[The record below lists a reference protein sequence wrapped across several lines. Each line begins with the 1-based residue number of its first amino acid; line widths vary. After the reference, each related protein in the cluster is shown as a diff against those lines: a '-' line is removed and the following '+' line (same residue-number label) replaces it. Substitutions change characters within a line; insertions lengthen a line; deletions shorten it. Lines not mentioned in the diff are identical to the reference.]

1 VGAEAVGEAVTHL
14 SWLAPSAASLVAL
27 ARPDAGTWP
36 QIRSDPG
43 AVLLVLRFSQ
53 ASEFQLSLSPALIGD
68 ARVLAGALAQWD
80 RPAAA
85 DWDDPRIQPIYC
97 EALTYADLAARLAA
111 RTQRADPELTWVGG
125 LLAPLGWLALAAYD
139 ASAASRLLPGIAS
152 GPVAFD
158 QAAVARR
165 LVRRWQLPAWLGA
178 VAGHLA
184 LPVATAVD
192 LGADADFFRLIQ
204 LAIALRQRK
213 HPGLALEIPSAAA
226 ELAEPLGLSSADL
239 DEIQPRLPE
248 IDSANMRSR
257 WQAPAARPLLRNL
270 LELAAENRRLENAPL
285 LDRLEKD
292 LDALQRT
299 LVQQRSTE
307 ESRLQ
312 ELKLGTLAEFAAGA
326 SHEINNP
333 LAVISGQAQ
342 YLLGHLQDFR
352 FSIDDCRLPAASDGA
367 GPDSAIENQKS
378 KIESQ
383 ERALKTIVG
392 QAQRIHEL
400 LNQLMQFA
408 RPGRPQKRLI
418 DLGGVI
424 REVALDLA
432 ELARTRNVRLV
443 CPEVEPYHVSADPRQ
458 LRMALACLLRNGV
471 EAAPAEG
478 WAGIRVVASA
488 DALEIL
494 VEDSGPG
501 PTPQQIA
508 HMFDPFYSGRQAGRG
523 RGLGLPTAWRLA
535 REHGGDV
542 YFAEKADGPTRF
554 VLRLPRQEQGGA
566 ALFQGFS
573 ANDTVSAAPLDRANS
588 PLGDNAAKAG

>member
-1 VGAEAVGEAVTHL
+1 VELGAE
-14 SWLAPSAASLVAL
+14 
-27 ARPDAGTWP
+27 
-36 QIRSDPG
+36 
-43 AVLLVLRFSQ
+43 
-53 ASEFQLSLSPALIGD
+53 
-68 ARVLAGALAQWD
+68 
-80 RPAAA
+80 
-85 DWDDPRIQPIYC
+85 
-97 EALTYADLAARLAA
+97 
-111 RTQRADPELTWVGG
+111 
-125 LLAPLGWLALAAYD
+125 
-139 ASAASRLLPGIAS
+139 
-152 GPVAFD
+152 
-158 QAAVARR
+158 
-165 LVRRWQLPAWLGA
+165 
-178 VAGHLA
+178 
-184 LPVATAVD
+184 
-192 LGADADFFRLIQ
+192 ADFFRLIQ
-204 LAIALRQRK
+204 LAAALRQRR
-213 HPGLALEIPSAAA
+213 HPGLALEIPAPAA

-239 DEIQPRLPE
+239 DEIQPHLSE
-248 IDSANMRSR
+248 IDPANARGR
-257 WQAPAARPLLRNL
+257 WQAPMAVPLLRNL
-270 LELAAENRRLENAPL
+270 LEVAAENRRLENAPL
-285 LDRLEKD
+285 LERLEKD

-342 YLLGHLQDFR
+342 YLLGHLQDCR
-352 FSIDDCRLPAASDGA
+352 FSIDDCRLPTTADTGA
-367 GPDSAIENQKS
+367 VPDLAIENQKS
-378 KIESQ
+378 KIENQ
-383 ERALKTIVG
+383 ERALKTIIG

-418 DLGGVI
+418 DLGAVI

-432 ELARTRNVRLV
+432 ELAQTRNVRLV
-443 CPEVEPYHVSADPRQ
+443 CPEVEPYHVYADPRQ
-458 LRMALACLLRNGV
+458 LRMAMACLLRNGV

-501 PTPQQIA
+501 PTPQQIT

-554 VLRLPRQEQGGA
+554 VLRLPRQEQGSA
-566 ALFQGFS
+566 ALFHRFP
-573 ANDTVSAAPLDRANS
+573 ANGAVSAAPVDRGDS
-588 PLGDNAAKAG
+588 PQGDNAAKAG